1 MSIALYE
8 LSTAYLN
15 VVNLIDDEES
25 SDDILNALTTIEGAI
40 EVKAGNIANLIKS
53 LESEV
58 EAIKVEEKR
67 LAQRRKSREN
77 AADNVKQY
85 LQGAMEQM
93 GLDKIKTPTRT
104 IGIQNNPATV
114 AITDDTLIPDRFL
127 TLIPASYQVRKK
139 DVLDAWKSGEVI
151 PGSQLTQGRSLRIR

>member
-15 VVNLIDDEES
+15 VVSLIDDEES

-40 EVKAGNIANLIKS
+40 EVKASNIANLIKS

-58 EAIKVEEKR
+58 EVIRSEEKR
-67 LAQRRKSREN
+67 LAQRRKSKEN

-85 LQGAMEQM
+85 LKGAMEQM
-93 GLDKIKTPTRT
+93 GMDNIKTPTRT
-104 IGIQNNPATV
+104 ISIQNNPPALYIYDQDILNGKYLILV
-114 AITDDTLIPDRFL
+114 PEHYEVNKKVLTDEL
-127 TLIPASYQVRKK
+127 
-139 DVLDAWKSGEVI
+139 KSGKHIKGAELRV
-151 PGSQLTQGRSLRIR
+151 GRSLRIR